1 MKKDKFSLDDRFSRL
16 RELPLEVSLDQVQQ
30 WVAAAVAQRPSILR
44 PKPWWHFIFP
54 GGEN

>member
-30 WVAAAVAQRPSILR
+30 WVAAAVAQRPSVLR